1 MNEHMDI
8 EAIARLSRLALTE
21 DEKREFVTDL
31 EAMITFGRTLGEAD
45 LSTATCGKNAPT
57 SLRADE
63 PAPSLDRTAI
73 MEMAATSS
81 DGFVT
86 VVRVLSEGEGEEAQT

>member
-8 EAIARLSRLALTE
+8 EALARLSRLALTE
-21 DEKREFVTDL
+21 DEKREFATDL
-31 EAMITFGRTLGEAD
+31 EAMIAFGRTLNKAD

-73 MEMAATSS
+73 MDMAATSS

-86 VVRVLSEGEGEEAQT
+86 VVRVLSEAEKEASET